1 MKKFEE
7 KYNVSHE
14 TFLDLKCYLSLLEE
28 WQNKFNLVSNSSL
41 ETAWERHFLDS
52 AQLFKYIPET
62 AKALVDFGS
71 GAGFPGM
78 VLAIMG
84 KNRTP
89 YLKVTLI
96 ESIKKKTVYL
106 NEVARQTNTEV
117 EILNERIENIK
128 NRKFDV
134 ITSRAMTSLTNLLNY
149 TGVFCKKETI
159 CIFPKGKNYEAEL
172 EEAKKHWKFD
182 CRVEPSEFSE
192 EGKILIINNIVRRK

>member
-28 WQNKFNLVSNSSL
+28 WQKKFNLVSNSSL
-41 ETAWERHFLDS
+41 ETAWKRHFLDS
-52 AQLFKYIPET
+52 AQLFKYIPKN
-62 AKALVDFGS
+62 AKTLVDFGS

-89 YLKVTLI
+89 YLKVTLV

-106 NEVARQTNTEV
+106 NEVAQKTNTET

-149 TGVFCKKETI
+149 TIAFCKKDTI
-159 CIFPKGKNYEAEL
+159 CIFPKGKNYETEL
-172 EEAKKHWKFD
+172 EEAKKQWKFD
-182 CRVEPSEFSE
+182 CKIETSEFSE